1 MFKKLKSMWIFVLT
15 ASIVAWIFIR
25 NSKKRNGQLTSG
37 NQNFP
42 TISPPPPTTT
52 QTNFQGKKIKQ
63 MYVERFPAFYAL
75 LDWYLGR
82 YSPLKDYVFA
92 QAMFESAQFSSNIY
106 KNTNNPFGMGIPKK
120 RPSKRI
126 GEYNG
131 FSKYKDDAQAIQD
144 FKEYLIYF
152 NYPTNFANVGQYVD
166 FLHSKKYFEAP
177 LTTYK
182 IGMSK
187 FFE

>member
-1 MFKKLKSMWIFVLT
+1 MWIFVLT

-42 TISPPPPTTT
+42 TISPPPPTTK

-63 MYVERFPAFYAL
+63 MYIDRFPAFYAL

-106 KNTNNPFGMGIPKK
+106 KNTNNPFGMGVPKK